1 MKLERFCRAVHQ
13 SVSAARPLVLSLF
26 TVLNPCASW
35 KVVVPQSSD
44 SSSTARSRH
53 HVGGNKDALAAASHS
68 DQHPG
73 LVVGEAGCAR
83 VSLLIPQ

>member
-1 MKLERFCRAVHQ
+1 M
-13 SVSAARPLVLSLF
+13 
-26 TVLNPCASW
+26 
-35 KVVVPQSSD
+35 VPQSSD

-53 HVGGNKDALAAASHS
+53 HVGGNKDALAAASHG

-83 VSLLIPQ
+83 VSLLILQ